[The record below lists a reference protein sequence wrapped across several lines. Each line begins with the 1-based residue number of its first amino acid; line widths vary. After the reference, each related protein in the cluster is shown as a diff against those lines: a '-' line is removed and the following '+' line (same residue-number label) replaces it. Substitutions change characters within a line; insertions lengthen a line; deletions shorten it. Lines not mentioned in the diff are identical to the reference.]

1 METSISRD
9 EWRSYSDS
17 QKEKIKTAF
26 DCDQY
31 ELKLDAAPSVTI
43 TAPAASSTNAD
54 EILKYKKLLDCGA
67 ITQEEYDAK
76 KKQLLDMSTKN
87 RVTSPIFF
95 YYNEYLPTSSPLRG
109 AFHRRGSTFFIFPRF
124 RRR

>member
-26 DCDQY
+26 DCGQY

-76 KKQLLDMSTKN
+76 KKQLLDM
-87 RVTSPIFF
+87 
-95 YYNEYLPTSSPLRG
+95 
-109 AFHRRGSTFFIFPRF
+109 
-124 RRR
+124 